1 MTFPLCMPGG
11 PTDTSISGRRSY
23 SFRPKATWRDLI
35 SRVSTDLGGLVTVLG
50 EMVFVF
56 AGHVALVSAT

>member
-11 PTDTSISGRRSY
+11 PTDTSISGN